1 MTTTVQISLPDQL
14 AQQARAAGILND
26 QAMERIIKM
35 ELKRRAGEQL
45 LESVRKISAVDGAA
59 PSAEEIQAEIDA
71 YRAERRAK
79 SG

>member
-59 PSAEEIQAEIDA
+59 PSAEEIQTEIDA

>member
-1 MTTTVQISLPDQL
+1 MTTVQITLPDQL
-14 AQQARAAGILND
+14 AQQAQAAGLLTD

-45 LESVRKISAVDGAA
+45 LDSARRIGALEGA
-59 PSAEEIQAEIDA
+59 PMSAQQIQAEIDA
-71 YRAERRAK
+71 YRAEQRAK